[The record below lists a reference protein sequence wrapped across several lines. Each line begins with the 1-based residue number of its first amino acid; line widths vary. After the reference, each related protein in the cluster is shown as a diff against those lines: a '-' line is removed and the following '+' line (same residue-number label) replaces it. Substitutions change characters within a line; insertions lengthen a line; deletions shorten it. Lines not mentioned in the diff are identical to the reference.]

1 MENDIFKLN
10 RNSEVKVMYIGTGQ
24 FQLASGKWVDAILY
38 KYRGVYKMMEA
49 SEFIKL
55 AEPDRSTTLDKIGGI
70 LGSGCTPGV
79 ESDKDEHIYT
89 DYEVVSS
96 NGSYIEE
103 KGEIN
108 STPTMQNDSKH
119 NKER

>member
-49 SEFIKL
+49 SEFIRL
-55 AEPDRSTTLDKIGGI
+55 AEPDKSTTLDRIGDIIGP
-70 LGSGCTPGV
+70 GYTPDI
-79 ESDKDEHIYT
+79 EPDKAEHNTSDT
-89 DYEVVSS
+89 
-96 NGSYIEE
+96 EE
-103 KGEIN
+103 YF
-108 STPTMQNDSKH
+108 
-119 NKER
+119 

>member
-1 MENDIFKLN
+1 MENNIFKLN

>member
-10 RNSEVKVMYIGTGQ
+10 RNSDVKVIYIGTGQ

-49 SEFIKL
+49 SEFIRL
-55 AEPDRSTTLDKIGGI
+55 AEPDKSTTLDRIGGI
-70 LGSGCTPGV
+70 LGSGYTPDI
-79 ESDKDEHIYT
+79 EPDKAEHNPSDT
-89 DYEVVSS
+89 
-96 NGSYIEE
+96 EE
-103 KGEIN
+103 YFQRQIKR
-108 STPTMQNDSKH
+108 Q

>member
-1 MENDIFKLN
+1 MENNIFKLN

-55 AEPDRSTTLDKIGGI
+55 AEPDRSTTLDRVGDIIGHGYIPGFEADKTHTPAHEVECEDPAQDNPESTDEYFQKIVK
-70 LGSGCTPGV
+70 LKA
-79 ESDKDEHIYT
+79 E
-89 DYEVVSS
+89 
-96 NGSYIEE
+96 
-103 KGEIN
+103 
-108 STPTMQNDSKH
+108 
-119 NKER
+119 NK

>member
-49 SEFIKL
+49 SEFIRL
-55 AEPDRSTTLDKIGGI
+55 AEPDRSTTLDV
-70 LGSGCTPGV
+70 CTP
-79 ESDKDEHIYT
+79 EIEPDKAEHNL
-89 DYEVVSS
+89 S
-96 NGSYIEE
+96 NTEE
-103 KGEIN
+103 YFQREMNRLKIA
-108 STPTMQNDSKH
+108 
-119 NKER
+119 NKETR